1 MTPQNGIK
9 NIIFDLGN
17 VLIPLKADQATKAF
31 LDLMPEGTT
40 EEDIQNIKNSQ
51 CFLDYETGQITTDE
65 FLGGLLPFFRP
76 EVKREEIANAWQT
89 ILGEFPVVH
98 VEMLQRLG
106 QNYRVFLLSNTNE
119 IHASK
124 FEKEVP
130 RVDHLKNLFERLY
143 YSHQMGL
150 RKPQPEIYK
159 QVLTDNNLIP
169 SETLFADDLPENIET
184 AEKLGIQTLLVTP
197 EIELHKW
204 FEKY

>member
-17 VLIPLKADQATKAF
+17 VLIPLKTEQATKAF
-31 LDLMPEGTT
+31 LDLMPEGKTG
-40 EEDIQNIKNSQ
+40 EDIKNIKSSK
-51 CFLDYETGQITTDE
+51 CFFDYETGRISTDE
-65 FLGGLLPFFRP
+65 FLNELLPFFKP
-76 EVKREEIANAWQT
+76 EVKKEEIANAWKT
-89 ILGEFPVVH
+89 IIGEFPVVH
-98 VEMLQRLG
+98 VEMLQRLR
-106 QNYRVFLLSNTNE
+106 QKYRIFLLSNTNE

-150 RKPQPEIYK
+150 RKPQSEIYNK
-159 QVLTDNNLIP
+159 VLAANNLIP

-184 AEKLGIQTLLVTP
+184 AKKLGIQTLLVTP
-197 EIELHKW
+197 ELELNKW

>member
-17 VLIPLKADQATKAF
+17 VLIPLKTEQATKAF
-31 LDLMPEGTT
+31 LDLMPEGKTG
-40 EEDIQNIKNSQ
+40 EDIKNIKSSK
-51 CFLDYETGQITTDE
+51 CFFDYETGRISTDE
-65 FLGGLLPFFRP
+65 FLNELLPFFKP
-76 EVKREEIANAWQT
+76 EVKKEEIANAWKT
-89 ILGEFPVVH
+89 IIGEFPVVH
-98 VEMLQRLG
+98 VEMLQRLR
-106 QNYRVFLLSNTNE
+106 QKYRIFVLSNTNE

-150 RKPQPEIYK
+150 RKPQSEIYNK
-159 QVLTDNNLIP
+159 VLADNNLIP

-184 AEKLGIQTLLVTP
+184 AKKLGIQTLLVTP
-197 EIELHKW
+197 ELELNKW